1 MTKGVVYNGEYNL
14 FETKSFSGRFSKAM
28 DEYIAR
34 LKRLPKDQAY
44 KESLEAL
51 KRTRVITED
60 GKPKKQIVSDF

>member
-1 MTKGVVYNGEYNL
+1 MENAAYLRQNPSQEDFL
-14 FETKSFSGRFSKAM
+14 KAM

-34 LKRLPKDQAY
+34 LERLPKDQAY

-60 GKPKKQIVSDF
+60 GKPKKQIVSGF